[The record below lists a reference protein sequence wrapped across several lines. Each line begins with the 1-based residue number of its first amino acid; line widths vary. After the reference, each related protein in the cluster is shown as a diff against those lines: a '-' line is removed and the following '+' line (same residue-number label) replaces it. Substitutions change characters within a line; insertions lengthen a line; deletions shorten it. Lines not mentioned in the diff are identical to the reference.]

1 MARVTSIRREM
12 NENLAHSHPGRF
24 GAPGGR
30 LCVQHCKP
38 LEGVCHYLYF
48 DHTCITAECACRH
61 ACVATCC
68 GRMQNQD
75 CNHYRNEFL
84 LQEERGE

>member
-1 MARVTSIRREM
+1 M

-24 GAPGGR
+24 EAPGRR

-38 LEGVCHYLYF
+38 LGGCVSLFVF
-48 DHTCITAECACRH
+48 DHTCITAKSVMQAH
-61 ACVATCC
+61 VAMCC

-75 CNHYRNEFL
+75 CNHHRNRFL

>member
-38 LEGVCHYLYF
+38 LEGVCHY
-48 DHTCITAECACRH
+48 CILIIHVSEQRVCMQ